1 MNKAV
6 IYFGATGN
14 EAADQ
19 MVMQVLEEYCT
30 VNGYEVVAVIS
41 ENARQEGMTFPMK
54 FAFVGMAEVEDVD
67 VVVTFMSD
75 MVGDCE
81 ETIMD
86 NIIMLG
92 EHGITVETANDD
104 MAGYYQKMEQAG
116 QKEDNG
122 IVSLADFMAVF
133 FRRLRAKQIGG
144 FMSKC
149 CVICVGRNADRAA
162 DRIEAYAKK
171 ADFEIVETIFK
182 DTKSVE
188 RLKFYIE
195 RDSIISILVSS
206 IYDVSSDKD
215 VVKGIM
221 ELAAEHGISIND
233 ESRAMNPLSSHLRG
247 IMPDKKELSIV
258 TFSSETVVFDGKGDR
273 VVACPTEQE
282 AVEYIRGQE
291 IPVSLS

>member
-133 FRRLRAKQIGG
+133 FRRLRA
-144 FMSKC
+144 
-149 CVICVGRNADRAA
+149 A

-233 ESRAMNPLSSHLRG
+233 ESRGYEPALISF
-247 IMPDKKELSIV
+247 E
-258 TFSSETVVFDGKGDR
+258 GDN
-273 VVACPTEQE
+273 A
-282 AVEYIRGQE
+282 G
-291 IPVSLS
+291 

>member
-54 FAFVGMAEVEDVD
+54 FD
-67 VVVTFMSD
+67 VVVTLMSD

-133 FRRLRAKQIGG
+133 FRRLRAN
-144 FMSKC
+144 
-149 CVICVGRNADRAA
+149 R
-162 DRIEAYAKK
+162 
-171 ADFEIVETIFK
+171 
-182 DTKSVE
+182 
-188 RLKFYIE
+188 
-195 RDSIISILVSS
+195 
-206 IYDVSSDKD
+206 
-215 VVKGIM
+215 
-221 ELAAEHGISIND
+221 
-233 ESRAMNPLSSHLRG
+233 
-247 IMPDKKELSIV
+247 
-258 TFSSETVVFDGKGDR
+258 
-273 VVACPTEQE
+273 
-282 AVEYIRGQE
+282 
-291 IPVSLS
+291 

>member
-41 ENARQEGMTFPMK
+41 ENARPEGMTFPMK

-67 VVVTFMSD
+67 VVVTLMSD

-104 MAGYYQKMEQAG
+104 MAGYYQKQG
-116 QKEDNG
+116 KRK
-122 IVSLADFMAVF
+122 ITVLFH
-133 FRRLRAKQIGG
+133 L
-144 FMSKC
+144 
-149 CVICVGRNADRAA
+149 
-162 DRIEAYAKK
+162 
-171 ADFEIVETIFK
+171 
-182 DTKSVE
+182 
-188 RLKFYIE
+188 L
-195 RDSIISILVSS
+195 ILWQYFS
-206 IYDVSSDKD
+206 DVS
-215 VVKGIM
+215 
-221 ELAAEHGISIND
+221 E
-233 ESRAMNPLSSHLRG
+233 P
-247 IMPDKKELSIV
+247 
-258 TFSSETVVFDGKGDR
+258 TDR
-273 VVACPTEQE
+273 RFYE
-282 AVEYIRGQE
+282 
-291 IPVSLS
+291 

>member
-41 ENARQEGMTFPMK
+41 ENARPEGMTFPMK

-133 FRRLRAKQIGG
+133 FRRLRA
-144 FMSKC
+144 
-149 CVICVGRNADRAA
+149 DR
-162 DRIEAYAKK
+162 
-171 ADFEIVETIFK
+171 
-182 DTKSVE
+182 
-188 RLKFYIE
+188 
-195 RDSIISILVSS
+195 
-206 IYDVSSDKD
+206 
-215 VVKGIM
+215 
-221 ELAAEHGISIND
+221 
-233 ESRAMNPLSSHLRG
+233 
-247 IMPDKKELSIV
+247 
-258 TFSSETVVFDGKGDR
+258 
-273 VVACPTEQE
+273 QE
-282 AVEYIRGQE
+282 V
-291 IPVSLS
+291 L

>member
-19 MVMQVLEEYCT
+19 MVMQVLEEYCA

-41 ENARQEGMTFPMK
+41 ENAL
-54 FAFVGMAEVEDVD
+54 
-67 VVVTFMSD
+67 MSD

-116 QKEDNG
+116 KKEDNG

-133 FRRLRAKQIGG
+133 FKRLRA
-144 FMSKC
+144 
-149 CVICVGRNADRAA
+149 DR
-162 DRIEAYAKK
+162 
-171 ADFEIVETIFK
+171 
-182 DTKSVE
+182 
-188 RLKFYIE
+188 
-195 RDSIISILVSS
+195 
-206 IYDVSSDKD
+206 
-215 VVKGIM
+215 
-221 ELAAEHGISIND
+221 
-233 ESRAMNPLSSHLRG
+233 
-247 IMPDKKELSIV
+247 
-258 TFSSETVVFDGKGDR
+258 
-273 VVACPTEQE
+273 
-282 AVEYIRGQE
+282 
-291 IPVSLS
+291 

>member
-19 MVMQVLEEYCT
+19 MVMQVLEEYCA

-41 ENARQEGMTFPMK
+41 ENARPEGMTFPMK

-67 VVVTFMSD
+67 VVVTLMSD

-116 QKEDNG
+116 KKEEMADITG
-122 IVSLADFMAVF
+122 FYGCDHLICHAEYRSVSKSCHNLCSTVDS
-133 FRRLRAKQIGG
+133 G
-144 FMSKC
+144 KC
-149 CVICVGRNADRAA
+149 
-162 DRIEAYAKK
+162 
-171 ADFEIVETIFK
+171 
-182 DTKSVE
+182 
-188 RLKFYIE
+188 
-195 RDSIISILVSS
+195 SILF
-206 IYDVSSDKD
+206 
-215 VVKGIM
+215 
-221 ELAAEHGISIND
+221 
-233 ESRAMNPLSSHLRG
+233 
-247 IMPDKKELSIV
+247 V
-258 TFSSETVVFDGKGDR
+258 TAK
-273 VVACPTEQE
+273 
-282 AVEYIRGQE
+282 
-291 IPVSLS
+291 L

>member
-30 VNGYEVVAVIS
+30 VNG
-41 ENARQEGMTFPMK
+41 
-54 FAFVGMAEVEDVD
+54 VD
-67 VVVTFMSD
+67 VVVTLMSD

-116 QKEDNG
+116 KKEDNG

-133 FRRLRAKQIGG
+133 FRRLRA
-144 FMSKC
+144 
-149 CVICVGRNADRAA
+149 DR
-162 DRIEAYAKK
+162 
-171 ADFEIVETIFK
+171 
-182 DTKSVE
+182 
-188 RLKFYIE
+188 
-195 RDSIISILVSS
+195 
-206 IYDVSSDKD
+206 
-215 VVKGIM
+215 
-221 ELAAEHGISIND
+221 
-233 ESRAMNPLSSHLRG
+233 
-247 IMPDKKELSIV
+247 
-258 TFSSETVVFDGKGDR
+258 
-273 VVACPTEQE
+273 
-282 AVEYIRGQE
+282 
-291 IPVSLS
+291 